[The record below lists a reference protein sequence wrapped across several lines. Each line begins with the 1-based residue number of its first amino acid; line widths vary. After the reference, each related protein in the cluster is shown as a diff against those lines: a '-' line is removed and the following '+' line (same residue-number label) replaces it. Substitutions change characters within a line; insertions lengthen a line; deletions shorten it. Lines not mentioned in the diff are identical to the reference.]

1 MEIEPMSQD
10 DVQNDR
16 LTALEDRILKVEA
29 AVQEIAGMAKV
40 VKVIA
45 VALAASLGMDLQ
57 GMI

>member
-1 MEIEPMSQD
+1 MSQTD

-16 LTALEDRILKVEA
+16 LNALESRILKVEQ

-40 VKVIA
+40 VKLIGF
-45 VALAASLGMDLQ
+45 ALAASLGLDLQ

>member
-1 MEIEPMSQD
+1 MSQTD

-16 LTALEDRILKVEA
+16 LSALESRILKVEQA
-29 AVQEIAGMAKV
+29 DQEIAGMAKI

-45 VALAASLGMDLQ
+45 IALAASLGMDLQ